1 MQVTEVRVEVIRST
15 NDRLRGF
22 CTVVFDQCF
31 IVRDIR
37 ILEGP
42 QGLFVA
48 MPSRKRTAPCP
59 RCRNKNVVQA
69 NYCNNCGGK
78 LDPAAHVG
86 IENPHV
92 DVAHPINAT
101 FRSIVTN
108 AVLTEYRRAAGEPV
122 EGQNAGAET
131 QQVEPPQQ

>member
-69 NYCNNCGGK
+69 SYCNSCGGK
-78 LDPAAHVG
+78 LDPTAHMG

-101 FRSIVTN
+101 FRSVVTN
-108 AVLTEYRRAAGEPV
+108 AVLAEYRRVAGDPQQPEGNVAPQEP
-122 EGQNAGAET
+122 A
-131 QQVEPPQQ
+131 PPQ

>member
-22 CTVVFDQCF
+22 CTVVFDHCF

-69 NYCNNCGGK
+69 SFCNNCGSK
-78 LDPAAHVG
+78 LDPAMHMG

-101 FRSIVTN
+101 FRSVVTN
-108 AVLTEYRRAAGEPV
+108 AVLNEYRRAAGEPQQD
-122 EGQNAGAET
+122 GNIAPT
-131 QQVEPPQQ
+131 QPIPPAQ